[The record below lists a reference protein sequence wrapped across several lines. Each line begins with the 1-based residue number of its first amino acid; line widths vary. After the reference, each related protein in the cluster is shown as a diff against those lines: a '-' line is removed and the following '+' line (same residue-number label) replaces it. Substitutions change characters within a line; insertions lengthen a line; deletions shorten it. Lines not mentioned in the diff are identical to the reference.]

1 MAGSIAKVLELILQV
16 LGSNTGYD
24 QWERFSWLDQV
35 RRQIIRGQEADCS
48 ALTLGIFWLAGYPV
62 DISGTVYTGNAGQ
75 LLKAAG
81 FTEIPVIGWSL
92 DKLRSTMRPGDA
104 LLGRAPGS
112 SSGHIILQD
121 SDGKW
126 LSAEKDERGLSY
138 GGADGNQ
145 TGVEVRLRDPYL
157 RSEGWNAIYR
167 PPADPPVASPLVAG
181 GLTHRVRWANKMN
194 VRATPP
200 INGTLGRLVTTVD
213 GGADGARLTLLPDAA
228 VRVTNADGTAS
239 WWRKGRFEG
248 GTIGWMRVDYL
259 QPLAGS
265 TVAM

>member
-1 MAGSIAKVLELILQV
+1 MAGSIAKVLELILQI
-16 LGSNTGYD
+16 LDSNIGYD
-24 QWERFSWLDQV
+24 QWERFSWLNRV
-35 RRQIIRGQEADCS
+35 KRQIIRGQEADCS

-92 DKLRSTMRPGDA
+92 DKLRSEMRPCDA

-112 SSGHIILQD
+112 SSGHIILQN
-121 SDGKW
+121 SDGRW
-126 LSAEKDERGLSY
+126 LSAEKDERGLSH

-145 TGVEVRLRDPYL
+145 NGVEVRLRDPYL

-167 PPADPPVASPLVAG
+167 PPAEPAPPAPLSSE
-181 GLTHRVRWANKMN
+181 LTHRVRWANKMN

-200 INGTLGRLVTTVD
+200 INGTLGSLVTTVD
-213 GGADGARLTLLPDAA
+213 GGAEGARLTLLPDAA
-228 VRVTNADGTAS
+228 VRVTNSDGTAS

-248 GTIGWMRVDYL
+248 GSVGWMRVDYL

-265 TVAM
+265 TVSM